1 MAILKVAQDQVSRR
15 GAIEEHFFQSRTI
28 VLTGRSPI
36 NLHNAPQSICWRW
49 MRPVRIRS
57 I

>member
-28 VLTGRSPI
+28 VLTGEITHQLAQR
-36 NLHNAPQSICWRW
+36 ICWPWLRQ
-49 MRPVRIRS
+49 VTIRS